1 MSKKSLLKNS
11 LYNILYKILNIV
23 FPLITSMY
31 VARILMAESIGKVA
45 AAQNIV
51 SYFTLLAAM
60 GIPTYGVKLI
70 AQFKPKTKELNKA
83 F

>member
-60 GIPTYGVKLI
+60 GIPTYGVK
-70 AQFKPKTKELNKA
+70 
-83 F
+83 